1 MGTLT
6 IQVVGDATV
15 GTKSKAYV
23 ISDADV
29 NRLVAYC
36 KAAYPIV
43 TTNPTT
49 GVTTTS
55 VPTVAQALVSWA
67 DGFVAGTKA
76 NVQRF
81 ETPVPAVPAPITA
94 T

>member
-1 MGTLT
+1 MGSLT

-15 GTKSKAYV
+15 GTKTKAYA
-23 ISDADV
+23 IPDADV
-29 NRLVAYC
+29 NRLVAFC
-36 KAAYPIV
+36 KAAYPIQ
-43 TTNPTT
+43 NAD
-49 GVTTTS
+49 GTTT

-67 DGFVAGTKA
+67 DGFVAGTKT